1 MSNTQSLKCP
11 NCQSTSIVQ
20 IDELNL
26 RCENCG
32 KNYQVEALIFD
43 ATELEKSIKPATETV
58 KPQSKPGPRW
68 GVIAAWVTLSG
79 LLILI
84 AVGMF
89 QKQRGTVVIGEPV
102 PNFTFTT
109 FDGQTY
115 TLEELRGKVVL
126 VNFWASWCQPCEQEA
141 ADMEAAWRYY
151 QPGGEVIFL
160 GIAWTDT
167 ENASLD
173 YLARFDIT
181 YPNGPDLGTRISQAF
196 RTTGV
201 PETYIIDKNGV
212 LTYIKLSPFLSQGE
226 IQAAIS
232 PLLAP

>member
-1 MSNTQSLKCP
+1 MDTPITTTKLP
-11 NCQSTSIVQ
+11 N
-20 IDELNL
+20 
-26 RCENCG
+26 R
-32 KNYQVEALIFD
+32 
-43 ATELEKSIKPATETV
+43 
-58 KPQSKPGPRW
+58 PRW

-89 QKQRGTVVIGEPV
+89 QKQRGTVVKGEPV

-109 FDGQTY
+109 FDGQIY
-115 TLEELRGKVVL
+115 TLEQLRGKVVL

-173 YLARFDIT
+173 YLARFEIT

-212 LTYIKLSPFLSQGE
+212 LADFRLSPYLSLGE
-226 IQAAIS
+226 IRADID
-232 PLLAP
+232 PLLGP